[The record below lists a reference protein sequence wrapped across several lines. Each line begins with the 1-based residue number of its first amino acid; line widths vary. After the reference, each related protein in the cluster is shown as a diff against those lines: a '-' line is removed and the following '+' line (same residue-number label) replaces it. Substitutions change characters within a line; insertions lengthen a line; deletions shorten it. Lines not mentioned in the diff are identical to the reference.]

1 MSEHVRTN
9 VTYRCKSGDWRIEA
23 GRGRAEICEDRKNE
37 NFNELEMG
45 SKLNYWTIKVDKIPI
60 PAQG

>member
-37 NFNELEMG
+37 
-45 SKLNYWTIKVDKIPI
+45 KLSSLLVITSSNSVASYSSALIVL
-60 PAQG
+60 